1 MIERATG
8 PGHEPGSDVGSS
20 QPWIIR
26 HGWLL
31 SAVWLV
37 FMVFPLF
44 SAWAGSSSV
53 ARKIGLTVLLVI
65 FGGIYVAGFHRQHQ
79 VEQAALFSPSS
90 SGDELP
96 AMGSRFLIGLIVISV
111 AAYWLVG
118 IAALGVIPFVV
129 SFAVFNLR
137 WVVVFAV
144 FAGGLAATILVPL
157 ANGTFDDIWFL
168 SLVVLA
174 VGGFNMLIRQFS
186 GHQVEQNQ
194 LTTSLAISDERG
206 RMARDVHDVLG
217 HSLTAVILK
226 AELCQRLLDQVD
238 SVTDDDQA
246 RLDTCRDQLTELR
259 SVSRSALAEI
269 RSTVGGLRAANLA
282 DEITVARTVLADAG
296 VGLLVTG
303 EPSDVPEAKRQALAW
318 VVREAVTNVVRHAK
332 ASSCHIE
339 LAPEP
344 GQVWLRI
351 SDDGIGLPSGESD
364 ATDGRAAKVE
374 GNGLRGLRERVET
387 IGAQLQI
394 TTGNDS
400 DTGNGAGG
408 TRLEVIR

>member
-1 MIERATG
+1 VIERATG

-53 ARKIGLTVLLVI
+53 ARKTGLTVLLVI

-96 AMGSRFLIGLIVISV
+96 AIGSRFLIGLIVISV

-238 SVTDDDQA
+238 SVDEADQA

-259 SVSRSALAEI
+259 SVS
-269 RSTVGGLRAANLA
+269 
-282 DEITVARTVLADAG
+282 
-296 VGLLVTG
+296 
-303 EPSDVPEAKRQALAW
+303 
-318 VVREAVTNVVRHAK
+318 
-332 ASSCHIE
+332 
-339 LAPEP
+339 
-344 GQVWLRI
+344 
-351 SDDGIGLPSGESD
+351 
-364 ATDGRAAKVE
+364 
-374 GNGLRGLRERVET
+374 
-387 IGAQLQI
+387 
-394 TTGNDS
+394 
-400 DTGNGAGG
+400 
-408 TRLEVIR
+408 